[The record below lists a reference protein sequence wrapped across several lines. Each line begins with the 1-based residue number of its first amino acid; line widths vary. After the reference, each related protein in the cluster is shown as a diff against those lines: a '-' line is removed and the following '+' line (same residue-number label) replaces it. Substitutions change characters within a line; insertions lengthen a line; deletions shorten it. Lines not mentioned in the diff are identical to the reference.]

1 MQKHPFEAVIFD
13 LDGVITKTATTHSHA
28 WKKMFDDY
36 LRYREEKYG
45 EPFREFTTEDY
56 LRYVD
61 GKPRYDGVKSFLDSR
76 NIKLPFGTPEDMPD
90 METVCGLGNRKNNAF
105 NEVLKKEGVEVYPST
120 VKLLEQLKKEGVRI
134 GVASSSKNAESVLKA
149 AGLMRF
155 IETRVDGV
163 VSAEL
168 GLTGKPAPD
177 IFVTAAKNLG
187 ADPALSVVVE
197 DATSGVQAG
206 RNGNFGLVLGLARE
220 DNFQTLKANGADIV
234 VRDMEEITIEDLD
247 RWFKEGIEEDNWKL
261 AYHDYDP
268 AKEKSREALLTVGN
282 GFFGTRGAMEETEA
296 GKTNYPGTYIAG
308 LYNRLVTKV
317 AGRDVENEDFVNG
330 SNWLSLTFQLNDGPW
345 FDPNDAVIEEIS
357 RTLDFR
363 NGLLKRSMVVTD
375 KKGRKTKI
383 VSYRLASMADMH
395 VAALKYQVT
404 PLNYSEK
411 IRFKSALEGKHKNA
425 GVERYNSLNQQH
437 LEPVEQG
444 GQGSTSFLKVRTTQ
458 SKIEIIEAARLQLRV
473 NGFDKDTDFEITTD
487 VGVVETFFGADT
499 HEGETLEVEK
509 VVHINTSQFGETDLV
524 RQTLWSVENASSFD
538 ELLRDSA
545 DAWKDIWQE
554 TDVRVKDDRISQK
567 LLRMHIY
574 HLMVSASPHNVKLD
588 ASVTARGLHGE
599 AYRGH
604 IFWDELFIL
613 PFYNIH
619 FPDIAKALLMYR
631 YRRLDKAREY
641 AAENGY
647 KGAMFPWQSGSDG
660 REETQVLHLNPVTG
674 EWGPD
679 HSSLQR
685 HVSLAVAYNVWQYF
699 NTTADAEFL
708 KHYGAEMYFEICRF
722 WASIAKFDPQTGRY
736 SIEGV
741 MGPDE
746 FHEMYPG
753 AKKGG
758 LKDNAYTNMM
768 VSWMF
773 GMVPEILKVIGGEGR
788 KKVFKKISLQQD
800 EIEKWDDV
808 RRKLRLIISEDG
820 IISQYDGYFDLKEL
834 DWDYYRE
841 KYGNI
846 HRMDRLLKAEGK
858 SADEY
863 KVAKQADAL
872 MTFYNLDK
880 EEVDRLLSEMNYQLP
895 VDYLE
900 KNLKYYLARTSHG
913 STLSRIVHAQL
924 ANMIGDDQL
933 SWELYFDA
941 LTSDY
946 NDIQGGTTAEG
957 IHAGVM
963 AGTIMIAISTYAGVD
978 IRGEVLKVN
987 PHLPGRWKE
996 MKFNLRFKG
1005 VHYDFEIT
1013 ADAVKGNADKE
1024 VLVVVNGKE
1033 YKISN
1038 GGRVVAHQ

>member
-1 MQKHPFEAVIFD
+1 MSKHPFEAVIFD

-45 EPFREFTTEDY
+45 EPFREFTSEDY
-56 LRYVD
+56 LKYVD

-76 NIKLPFGTPEDMPD
+76 NINLPYGSPEDMPD
-90 METVCGLGNRKNNAF
+90 METICGLGNRKNNAF
-105 NEVLKKEGVEVYPST
+105 NEVLRKEGVEVYPST
-120 VKLLEQLKKEGVRI
+120 VKLLERLKKDGVHI
-134 GVASSSKNAESVLKA
+134 GVASSSKNAEAVLTA
-149 AGLMRF
+149 AGLMHF

-168 GLTGKPAPD
+168 GLKGKPAPD

-187 ADPALSVVVE
+187 ADPARSIVVE

-206 RNGNFGLVLGLARE
+206 RNGNFGMVLGLARE
-220 DNFQTLKANGADIV
+220 DNIQALKANGADIV
-234 VRDMEEITIEDLD
+234 VRDMEELNIEDLD
-247 RWFKEGIEEDNWKL
+247 KWFEKGIEEDNWKL
-261 AYHDYDP
+261 AYYDYDP
-268 AKEKSREALLTVGN
+268 SKEKSREALLTVGN
-282 GFFGTRGAMEETEA
+282 GFFGTRGAMEETNA

-308 LYNRLVTKV
+308 LYNRLVTRV
-317 AGRDVENEDFVNG
+317 AGRDVENEDFVNV
-330 SNWLSLTFQLNDGPW
+330 SNWLPLTFQVDGGTW
-345 FDPNDAVIEEIS
+345 FDPNDAAIEEIS
-357 RTLDFR
+357 RTMDFR
-363 NGLLKRSMVVTD
+363 NGLLTRAMIVTD
-375 KKGRKTKI
+375 KQGRKTKI

-395 VAALKYQVT
+395 VAVLKYQVT
-404 PLNYSEK
+404 PLNYSAN

-444 GQGSTSFLKVRTTQ
+444 GTGNVSFLKVRTTQ
-458 SKIEIIEAARLQLRV
+458 SKIEIVEAARLQLRV
-473 NGFDKDTDFEITTD
+473 DGIDKDTDFEITTD
-487 VGVVETFFGADT
+487 VSIVETFFGTEA
-499 HEGETLEVEK
+499 HEGQTLEVEK
-509 VVHINTSQFGETDLV
+509 AVQINTSQFGETDLL
-524 RQTLWSVENASSFD
+524 RQTLWNVENSASFD

-545 DAWKDIWQE
+545 EAWKNIWQE
-554 TDVRVKDDRISQK
+554 ADVRVKDDRISQK

-588 ASVTARGLHGE
+588 AGVTARGLHGE

-619 FPDIAKALLMYR
+619 FPDIAKSLLMYR

-641 AAENGY
+641 ARQHGY
-647 KGAMFPWQSGSDG
+647 NGAMFPWQSGSDG

-685 HVSLAVAYNVWQYF
+685 HVSLAVAYNVWQYY
-699 NTTADAEFL
+699 NATSDTEFL
-708 KHYGAEMYFEICRF
+708 KQYGAEMYFEICRF
-722 WASIAKFDPQTGRY
+722 WASIAKYDPGTGRY

-753 AKKGG
+753 AEKGG

-773 GMVPEILKVIGGEGR
+773 GMVPEILKAIGEKDG
-788 KKVFKKISLQQD
+788 KKVFEKIGLQQE
-800 EIEKWDDV
+800 EIEKWADI
-808 RRKLRLIISEDG
+808 RKKLRLVISEDG

-846 HRMDRLLKAEGK
+846 YRMDRLLKAEGK

-880 EEVDRLLSEMNYQLP
+880 EEVDRILSEMGYHLP
-895 VDYLE
+895 EDYLE

-924 ANMIGDDQL
+924 AEMIGDEKL

-963 AGTIMIAISTYAGVD
+963 AGTVMIAVSTYAGVD
-978 IRGEVLKVN
+978 IRGDVLKVS
-987 PHLPGRWKE
+987 PHLPERWKE
-996 MKFNLRFKG
+996 MNFGLRFKG
-1005 VHYDFEIT
+1005 VRFEFEVT
-1013 ADAVKGNADKE
+1013 GDAVKIKADKE
-1024 VLVVVNGKE
+1024 ALVVVNGEKLKVDE
-1033 YKISN
+1033 KGI
-1038 GGRVVAHQ
+1038 VAHQ